1 MSDIFLV
8 AFIMSYDIAVLIE
21 KKKKNYYNHP
31 ETNFWSCEMF

>member
-21 KKKKNYYNHP
+21 KKNYYIHL